1 MQKDAERMSRAD
13 EFAAER
19 RQAIREMDG
28 DGTLRALSRDWFL
41 QSSRHKYSY
50 NFTWLGRP
58 IIQLP
63 QDILAM
69 QEIIWAV
76 QPDLIVETGVAHGG
90 SLMLYASL
98 LELIGANGLVL
109 GIDIDIR
116 AHNRAEIEAHPLF
129 KRIALLEGSSVSESV
144 CRQVGA
150 FAEGRKRVLVVLD
163 SHHTHAHVLREL
175 ELYSPLVTKGSYLVV
190 FDTIVEDM
198 PEDAFPDRP
207 WGRGNNPH
215 TAVQEFLQ
223 TNTRFA
229 IDADMDAKLLISV
242 APKGYLKCIQ
252 D

>member
-1 MQKDAERMSRAD
+1 MSA
-13 EFAAER
+13 
-19 RQAIREMDG
+19 

-41 QSSRHKYSY
+41 QSSRHRYSY

-98 LELIGANGLVL
+98 LELIGGDGLAL

-116 AHNRAEIEAHPLF
+116 THNRAEIEHHPLF
-129 KRIALLEGSSVSESV
+129 GRIRLLEGSSVSEDIR
-144 CRQVGA
+144 RQVYA
-150 FAEGRKRVLVVLD
+150 AAQGRKRVLVVLD

-175 ELYSPLVTKGSYLVV
+175 EWYSPLVTRGSYLVV
-190 FDTIVEDM
+190 FDTVVEGM

-223 TNTRFA
+223 TSTRFA
-229 IDADMDAKLLISV
+229 IDTDIDAKLLISV
-242 APKGYLKCIQ
+242 APQGYLKCIQ

>member
-1 MQKDAERMSRAD
+1 MAD
-13 EFAAER
+13 EFAADR
-19 RQAIREMDG
+19 RQAIRDMDG
-28 DGTLRALSRDWFL
+28 DSALRAVSRDWFL

-98 LELIGANGLVL
+98 LELLGGNGLVV

-116 AHNRAEIEAHPLF
+116 AHNLAAIERHPLF
-129 KRIALLEGSSVSESV
+129 KRIALLEGSSVSEEIS
-144 CRQVGA
+144 RQVHA
-150 FAEGRKRVLVVLD
+150 YAQGRSRIMVVLD
-163 SHHTHAHVLREL
+163 SHHTHAHVLREM
-175 ELYSPLVTKGSYLVV
+175 ELYSPLVTQGSYLVV

-207 WGRGNNPH
+207 WGRGDNPH

-223 TNTRFA
+223 TNARFA
-229 IDADMDAKLLISV
+229 IDTDIDAKLLISV

>member
-1 MQKDAERMSRAD
+1 MSMAD

-19 RQAIREMDG
+19 RQAIRDMSADH
-28 DGTLRALSRDWFL
+28 TLRALSRDWFL

-98 LELIGANGLVL
+98 LELIGGDGLVL

-116 AHNRAEIEAHPLF
+116 AHNRAEIEHHPLF
-129 KRIALLEGSSVSESV
+129 KRIRLLEGSSVSEDIKK
-144 CRQVGA
+144 QVYA
-150 FAEGRKRVLVVLD
+150 QAQGRKHVLVVLD

-175 ELYSPLVTKGSYLVV
+175 ELYSPLVTRGSYLVV

-207 WGRGNNPH
+207 WGRGDNPH
-215 TAVQEFLQ
+215 TATQEFLQ

-229 IDADMDAKLLISV
+229 IDEDIDAKLLISV